1 MKRMQKLLSCVLLLG
16 LLASCLSG
24 VCFANG
30 KTQADAGTHKAMA
43 DNTPAETAEM
53 QQAVVELAAAYL
65 RATANTRYDTDVM
78 TAMTR
83 LNGVEH
89 VSTHDVVGTIAPDNI
104 YLSNCSQFGY
114 ALYYETFGRGPLDVN
129 GHYAVVNNYINNSV
143 AGDPEVV
150 LLLDKGADNAG
161 RAEFVRQA
169 KELLQPGDVV
179 NSRFHGEEKS
189 HTMVYVGDYKGDGG
203 HWTIHSSGG
212 QPGHLGAA
220 GKPTIKVSDW
230 DVFLGNGLFGAMR
243 DTMQI
248 SILRPINVMDYDM
261 LSDAGKSRVKFSGLD
276 LMRQGDVWQYM
287 DVQNGQEIT
296 VTQTVKNSGKT
307 AYSGLTIADPAPE
320 GGEIVAGSVSHSG
333 TVKDGGVFW
342 TLNLAAGEEV
352 KLTYKVKVT
361 AQNGGAVKL
370 AAGKADGTI
379 PTRDLVWYVGG
390 KPVDEA
396 PFKALQT
403 NPVVEGMTEN
413 TNTMELDFANVFY
426 KNVLG
431 IDLGLTKSLQTVLD
445 GMMDTIKV
453 VGADAIAN
461 GKMLQ
466 PKPYSEMTPEAQKV
480 FNMTLPDH
488 LVGFAVNVGT
498 DPLTM
503 RPPNRIKIYHK
514 EAYRPGDIFVMLNGP
529 FARKVRSAEKV
540 EVAIYLGDGKV
551 LMSKIDGTGLEVRNF
566 ADTVEKTFE
575 TNVMF
580 TLRPSCTFPDTLT
593 DYLYPP
599 EVPETLETPEAPGT
613 PESPE
618 TPETPAAAGGSSR
631 TVLLIGI
638 VAAGAILGVVMGI
651 VLKKKQK

>member
-1 MKRMQKLLSCVLLLG
+1 MKTMKKLLAAVM
-16 LLASCLSG
+16 LLAVVISCLSG
-24 VCFANG
+24 VTFA
-30 KTQADAGTHKAMA
+30 TGTVQTTVNKVVANNA
-43 DNTPAETAEM
+43 PAEIATME
-53 QQAVVELAAAYL
+53 QAVVELAAAYL
-65 RATANTRYDTDVM
+65 RATANTRYDTHVM

-89 VSTHDVVGTIAPDNI
+89 VSTHDVVGSIAPDNI

-129 GHYAVVNNYINNSV
+129 GHYAVVNNFLNQSIP
-143 AGDPEVV
+143 GDPEVV
-150 LLLDKGADNAG
+150 LLLDKEADNAG

-169 KELLQPGDVV
+169 MELLRPGDVI
-179 NSRFHGEEKS
+179 NSRFHAEEKS
-189 HTMVYVGDYKGDGG
+189 HTMVYVGDYLGDGG

-212 QPGHLGAA
+212 QPGHLGVA
-220 GKPTIKVSDW
+220 GKPTVKVSDW
-230 DVFLGNGLFGAMR
+230 DVFLGSGLFGAMR
-243 DTMQI
+243 DTMEV

-261 LSDAGKSRVKFSGLD
+261 LSPAGYSRVKFSGLD

-296 VTQTVKNSGKT
+296 VTQTVKNSGRL
-307 AYSGLTIADPAPE
+307 AYSGLTIDDPAPV
-320 GGEIVAGSVSHSG
+320 GGEIVAGSISHSG
-333 TVKDGGVFW
+333 VLKDGGVSW
-342 TLNLAAGEEV
+342 TLNMAPGEEV

-390 KPVDEA
+390 QPVDEA
-396 PFKALQT
+396 PIKALRT
-403 NPVVEGMTEN
+403 NPQVEGMTEN

-431 IDLGLTKSLQTVLD
+431 IDLGLPKTLQEVLD

-453 VGADAIAN
+453 VGAQEVAN

-466 PKPYSEMTPEAQKV
+466 PKPYDQMTPEAQKV

-488 LVGFAVNVGT
+488 LVGYAVNVGT

-529 FARKVRSAEKV
+529 FARKVRSPEKV
-540 EVAIYLGDGKV
+540 EMAIYLGDGMV
-551 LMSKIDGTGLEVRNF
+551 LMAKQDGTGLEVRAF

-593 DYLYPP
+593 DYLYPQ
-599 EVPETLETPEAPGT
+599 EVETPAE
-613 PESPE
+613 PE
-618 TPETPAAAGGSSR
+618 TPETPATPDSPEAPAAAGSSR
-631 TVLLIGI
+631 TLLLVAIVGVGVVAGAVLGI
-638 VAAGAILGVVMGI
+638 VM
-651 VLKKKQK
+651 KKKQK

>member
-114 ALYYETFGRGPLDVN
+114 ALYYEPFGRGPLDVN

-220 GKPTIKVSDW
+220 GKPTVKVSDW
-230 DVFLGNGLFGAMR
+230 DVFLGTGIFGAMR
-243 DTMQI
+243 EGMEVALDASTGTCYL
-248 SILRPINVMDYDM
+248 SPDEHTLRALRDQQQ
-261 LSDAGKSRVKFSGLD
+261 LLGRTQQKRE
-276 LMRQGDVWQYM
+276 QYRGPPTRTA
-287 DVQNGQEIT
+287 DG
-296 VTQTVKNSGKT
+296 QTVRLYAN
-307 AYSGLTIADPAPE
+307 AALPADVE
-320 GGEIVAGSVSHSG
+320 GVLACVIVA
-333 TVKDGGVFW
+333 
-342 TLNLAAGEEV
+342 E
-352 KLTYKVKVT
+352 
-361 AQNGGAVKL
+361 
-370 AAGKADGTI
+370 
-379 PTRDLVWYVGG
+379 
-390 KPVDEA
+390 
-396 PFKALQT
+396 
-403 NPVVEGMTEN
+403 
-413 TNTMELDFANVFY
+413 
-426 KNVLG
+426 
-431 IDLGLTKSLQTVLD
+431 
-445 GMMDTIKV
+445 
-453 VGADAIAN
+453 
-461 GKMLQ
+461 
-466 PKPYSEMTPEAQKV
+466 
-480 FNMTLPDH
+480 
-488 LVGFAVNVGT
+488 
-498 DPLTM
+498 
-503 RPPNRIKIYHK
+503 
-514 EAYRPGDIFVMLNGP
+514 
-529 FARKVRSAEKV
+529 
-540 EVAIYLGDGKV
+540 
-551 LMSKIDGTGLEVRNF
+551 
-566 ADTVEKTFE
+566 
-575 TNVMF
+575 
-580 TLRPSCTFPDTLT
+580 
-593 DYLYPP
+593 
-599 EVPETLETPEAPGT
+599 
-613 PESPE
+613 
-618 TPETPAAAGGSSR
+618 
-631 TVLLIGI
+631 
-638 VAAGAILGVVMGI
+638 
-651 VLKKKQK
+651 